1 MYKKKISVFVL
12 ITLVMITP
20 SISAQLSIA
29 PQANQKIIEVIL
41 DEKGNVKVKHLVF
54 STANTVTV
62 NLFEGTISNLLVI
75 NEKDEEIDTTLI
87 DDGYGNKSVMIFPT
101 KQKIIIEYDLEDK
114 LFMNENLANIGINY
128 SEEFSVKFSKKINL
142 IFVNNNPIFLE
153 EKAGINVNG
162 GGKLNLQ
169 YYLDVPKTIEIV
181 KWEEDKFPV
190 EIISDSEIKN
200 FNFEQTSKSISFQIN
215 KENKFITITMPEI
228 LLGGPYVTLLDDEKI
243 EYAKWVDEDENVS
256 ITVKPES
263 IGQITIIGT
272 TVIPEFSMF
281 IPLIMGFMIIL
292 TVPLMK
298 KFSLR

>member
-12 ITLVMITP
+12 IMLVMITP
-20 SISAQLSIA
+20 TVSAQLSIA
-29 PQANQKIIEVIL
+29 PQANQKTIEVIL

-54 STANTVTV
+54 STTNSVTV
-62 NLFEGTISNLLVI
+62 NLFEGTISNLLVL
-75 NEKDEEIDTTLI
+75 NEEGEEAQMTLV
-87 DDGYGNKSVMIFPT
+87 DDGYGNKSVIIFPT

-114 LFMNENLANIGINY
+114 LFMNENLANIGIKY

-142 IFVNNNPIFLE
+142 IFVNSNPIFLE

-162 GGKLNLQ
+162 GGELNLQ
-169 YYLDVPKTIEIV
+169 YYLDIPKIIETV
-181 KWEEDKFPV
+181 QWEEDKFPV
-190 EIISDSEIKN
+190 EIISDSKIKN

-215 KENKFITITMPEI
+215 KENKFITITMPQI

-243 EYAKWVDEDENVS
+243 EYAKWVDENENVS

-292 TVPLMK
+292 TVPLMR